1 MGKLGLTLALIC
13 AASAGHAELTICN
26 RAEVAQTVGMAY
38 KIGKTWF
45 SEGWWTI
52 DPADCKV
59 LVAGDL
65 QQRDYYYTVKNSDTY
80 GGQGIWFCAKEE
92 SYDLTGAD
100 GDCGALGATL
110 RDYALIDTG
119 ETAVSYTFDLTAPA
133 APPAPRQDVANP
145 FVIDLPAAAMTES
158 FTPGVEGEPFTITA
172 RMQGCADD
180 VSYWSCT
187 VVAEGW
193 MWDFDVQGAHNDAA
207 IAAMRDLPVNTMLY
221 IMGDIIQYNDITVVA
236 QVAKI
241 ELAPRDAISDSL
253 DMMQGR
259 WISTEDAQSML
270 DITGSL
276 QTSGYGG
283 EEPRQSLMTFP
294 GACPDGGETDST
306 TLVLQEL
313 GTPPEDALCYDIL
326 ALSNDRIEL
335 MYLPRGTILTYVRP

>member
-1 MGKLGLTLALIC
+1 MGKLGLVLALIC
-13 AASAGHAELTICN
+13 AASAAQAELTFCN

-38 KIGKTWF
+38 KTGKSWF

-52 DPADCKV
+52 DPAGCKV

-65 QQRDYYYTVKNSDTY
+65 QQRDYYYTVKSNDNFV
-80 GGQGIWFCAKEE
+80 GEGHRFCAKDE

-100 GDCGALGATL
+100 GDCGALGATV
-110 RDYALIDTG
+110 REYARIDTG
-119 ETAVSYTFDLTAPA
+119 DAALSFTFDLTASTSMPN
-133 APPAPRQDVANP
+133 DKVANP

-158 FTPGVEGEPFTITA
+158 FTPGQEGEPFTITA

-193 MWDFDVQGAHNDAA
+193 MWDFDVQGVHNDAA

-221 IMGDIIQYNDITVVA
+221 VTGDVIQYNDITVVA

-253 DMMQGR
+253 DRMQGR
-259 WISTEDAQSML
+259 WISADDAQSVL

-276 QTSGYGG
+276 QTSRYGSDESRAG
-283 EEPRQSLMTFP
+283 LMTFP
-294 GACPDGGETDST
+294 GACPDGGQTDGT
-306 TLVLQEL
+306 TLVVQEL

-326 ALSNDRIEL
+326 SLTNDRMEL
-335 MYLPRGTILTYVRP
+335 MYLPRGNILTYLRL

>member
-1 MGKLGLTLALIC
+1 MQLIVLGLAFILC
-13 AASAGHAELTICN
+13 AGAAHAELTICN
-26 RAEVAQTVGMAY
+26 RAEAAQTVGMAY
-38 KIGKTWF
+38 KTGKTWF

-52 DPADCKV
+52 DPAGCKV

-65 QQRDYYYTVKNSDTY
+65 QQRDYFYTIKNSDSFV
-80 GGQGIWFCAKEE
+80 GEGHWFCAKDE

-100 GDCGALGATL
+100 GDCGALGATV
-110 RDYALIDTG
+110 RDYARIDTG
-119 ETAVSYTFDLTAPA
+119 DSALSFTYDLTAPA
-133 APPAPRQDVANP
+133 SMPSDDVANP

-158 FTPGVEGEPFTITA
+158 FTPGADGEPFTITA

-193 MWDFDVQGAHNDAA
+193 LWDFDVQGVHNDAA

-221 IMGDIIQYNDITVVA
+221 VTGDVIQYNDITVVA

-259 WISTEDAQSML
+259 WISTEDAQSKL

-276 QTSGYGG
+276 QSSGYGG

-294 GACPDGGETDST
+294 GACPDGGQTDGT
-306 TLVLQEL
+306 TLVVQEL

-326 ALSNDRIEL
+326 ALSNDRMEL
-335 MYLPRGTILTYVRP
+335 MYLPRGNILSYVRP